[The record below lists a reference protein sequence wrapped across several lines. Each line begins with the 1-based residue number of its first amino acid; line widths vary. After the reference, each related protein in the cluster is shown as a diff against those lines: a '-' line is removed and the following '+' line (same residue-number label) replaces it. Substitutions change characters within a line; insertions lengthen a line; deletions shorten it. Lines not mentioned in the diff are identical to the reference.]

1 MREYKFRAWEKSIG
15 WLYITGFETAET
27 KESDGYTLDGVF
39 HDGKFISKDENVYCN
54 IYTGLKDKN
63 GKEIYEGDILKGTY
77 WANGRENRI
86 IGKVVYRGI
95 GFRLEG
101 VGKYKGIVAEFDS
114 DFEIIGNVFEHPH
127 LWQDGEKE

>member
-1 MREYKFRAWEKSIG
+1 MREYKFRAWGESIG

-39 HDGKFISKDENVYCN
+39 HDGEFISKEIVYMQ
-54 IYTGLKDKN
+54 YTGLKDKN
-63 GKEIYEGDILKGTY
+63 GKEIYEGDILKGKFLLI
-77 WANGRENRI
+77 GRERRI
-86 IGKVVYRGI
+86 IGIVVYRGT

-127 LWQDGEKE
+127 LRQDGG